1 MGGIKWV
8 FVFWVAIF
16 LASCSSS
23 ASLADRDS
31 PEMKEK
37 ATLSTPSPCTSPRDP
52 RCR

>member
-1 MGGIKWV
+1 MGGIKWL

-31 PEMKEK
+31 PEMREK
-37 ATLSTPSPCTSPRDP
+37 GALSTPSLCTGPNDP